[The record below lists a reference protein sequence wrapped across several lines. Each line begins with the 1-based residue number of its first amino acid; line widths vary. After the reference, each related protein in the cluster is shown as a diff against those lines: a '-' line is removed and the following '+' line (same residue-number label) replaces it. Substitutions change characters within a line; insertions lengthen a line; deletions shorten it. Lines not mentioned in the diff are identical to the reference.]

1 MISLTLPYP
10 PSKNR
15 LHRRVGNLTL
25 LSREAREY
33 QRGIAVALL
42 AQLVELGRE
51 PLTGPVALTL
61 RFYRPRKAGDVDG
74 RLPWLIDCLQGY
86 AYRDDKQVVE
96 IHAYRLED
104 KVNPR
109 VEVVVTEVAA

>member
-1 MISLTLPYP
+1 MIHLTLPYP

-33 QRGIAVALL
+33 QRDVALAL
-42 AQLVELGRE
+42 RAQLVEPQRG
-51 PLTGPVALTL
+51 PLLGPVALTL
-61 RFYRPRKAGDVDG
+61 RFYRPRKSGDVDG

-86 AYRDDKQVVE
+86 AYTNDKQIVE

-104 KVNPR
+104 RLNPR
-109 VEVVVTEVAA
+109 VEVSVTEATR